1 MKNKALKRLIY
12 GFSTF
17 VILLLLLSFKQ
28 GDPLK
33 RDTVLNDSGFKIKT
47 IIVDAGHGGRRT
59 GAKGSYSLEKNVTL
73 AIAFK
78 LQAAIEKELPNIK
91 VIMTRTNDD
100 DVPFHTRSDIA
111 NSNHGDIFISIH
123 CNSLPD
129 RKERELVGHKHGK
142 PVYKYGYVPD
152 RSGRGVLLL
161 VYSTQRIGPQI
172 EALRENEDVEGESD
186 SQAHNPDDPMSVIML
201 NQFKN
206 KYRKQSIHLADLIN
220 NEFTQTD
227 GRASDGVKEQVVFV
241 LDHTAMPSVLVE
253 TGFINNPKDEE
264 YLNSDA
270 GQNEIVASIVRAIR
284 NYKDDVEQV
293 AK

>member
-17 VILLLLLSFKQ
+17 VISLSLLSFKQ
-28 GDPLK
+28 NGPVK

-78 LQAAIEKELPNIK
+78 LQAAIEKELPNVK

-129 RKERELVGHKHGK
+129 RREREIVGHRHGK
-142 PVYKYGYVPD
+142 PVYKYTYVPD

-227 GRASDGVKEQVVFV
+227 GRPSDGVKEQVVFV

-253 TGFINNPKDEE
+253 TGFINNPKDED

-270 GQNEIVASIVRAIR
+270 GQNEIVASIVRAIK